1 MSNEFQELDKV
12 FLNKDVDGIPRNT
25 KGVIVDLPKK
35 FKSICLVE
43 FFDDE
48 GNTIDVVSVLV
59 HDLTKLNV

>member
-1 MSNEFQELDKV
+1 MNNEFQELDRV
-12 FLNKDVDGIPRNT
+12 FLNKDVDGIPKNT

-43 FFDDE
+43 FFDDK